1 MSPAELLP
9 NDPNAKDATSTE
21 VQFALVIARI
31 LETVKNDPEYMRQV
45 VYDLARHKLQE
56 QFTHADAGDVRRL
69 QDALEAAINGVV
81 SNAIRNCPLCV
92 MKNCPHH
99 RDYDLG

>member
-1 MSPAELLP
+1 MNLANTSPFSSRARFFVNVVGSQTGSSVPDPQTSGTADYSPAASATAAPTLLRSGESP
-9 NDPNAKDATSTE
+9 SEVRPQAIALTS
-21 VQFALVIARI
+21 
-31 LETVKNDPEYMRQV
+31 
-45 VYDLARHKLQE
+45 
-56 QFTHADAGDVRRL
+56 G
-69 QDALEAAINGVV
+69 V